1 MRMNYRELINRE
13 IADTLISL
21 FRSILTSGRLP
32 DCLKDFHEH
41 DIAQAMEELDPDER
55 RKLCGILGAR
65 LSADIFPY
73 FDEPGLRLAELSP
86 EFAAAV
92 ADAMDTDEA
101 MEILDEVIAELGIH
115 PKVARID
122 AELSKSDVL
131 AAFRAKKIRP
141 FETTEPLTEEAVQS
155 CEHVVAQMGIQPFIR
170 ALEQGAD
177 IIMGGRAYDAAVIAA
192 YPIWK
197 GEDPGLSYHMGKIME
212 CGTAVALPRESDG
225 MLGILSSDSFVVFPA
240 DPNKRC
246 RPDTVAAHTLY
257 ERSTPF
263 TTEFPGG
270 QLDMRGC
277 TFTGVDARTVKVTG
291 SRYLPA
297 SSLTIKLEGARL
309 VGFRTICLAGIR
321 DPFVLAGLSDVETKV
336 RQKVERDLPQY
347 VSGRDYRIL
356 FRHYGAGEVMK
367 ERDPERW
374 TPKEIGLVIE
384 VLSPQQDT
392 ANTVCALCRSAIL
405 HMGFE
410 GRRANSGNL
419 AFLYTPA
426 EFPAPPCY
434 EFSLY
439 HLMEVDDLC
448 APFPIAWKTY

>member
-1 MRMNYRELINRE
+1 MSTTVYAPLGMLGYGFPESSMEAALAHGFDVIALDAGSVDPGPYYLGSGKSFTSRAMVKRDLSLIVQAGQKAHVP
-13 IADTLISL
+13 ILIGSACG
-21 FRSILTSGRLP
+21 SGATPHLNW
-32 DCLKDFHEH
+32 
-41 DIAQAMEELDPDER
+41 
-55 RKLCGILGAR
+55 
-65 LSADIFPY
+65 
-73 FDEPGLRLAELSP
+73 
-86 EFAAAV
+86 
-92 ADAMDTDEA
+92 A
-101 MEILDEVIAELGIH
+101 MEILEEVISELDIH

-122 AELSKSDVL
+122 AELDKGAVL
-131 AAFRAKKIRP
+131 SAHRAGKVHC
-141 FETTEPLTEEAVQS
+141 FETTAPLTEEAISS
-155 CEHVVAQMGIQPFIR
+155 CEHIVAQMGIQPFIQ

-246 RPDTVAAHTLY
+246 QPDTVAAHTLY

-270 QLDMRGC
+270 QLDMRSC
-277 TFTGVDARTVKVTG
+277 TFTGVDARTVKITG
-291 SRYLPA
+291 SRYIPA
-297 SSLTIKLEGARL
+297 STLTIKLEGARL
-309 VGFRTICLAGIR
+309 AGFRTICLAGIR
-321 DPFVLAGLSDVETKV
+321 DPFVLAHLDEVEEKV
-336 RQKVERDLPQY
+336 LHKVERDLPQY
-347 VSGRDYRIL
+347 DSGRDYRIL

-384 VLSPQQDT
+384 VLSPSEDT

-405 HMGFE
+405 HMGFD

-434 EFSLY
+434 EFALY

-448 APFPIAWKTY
+448 VPFPITWKQY